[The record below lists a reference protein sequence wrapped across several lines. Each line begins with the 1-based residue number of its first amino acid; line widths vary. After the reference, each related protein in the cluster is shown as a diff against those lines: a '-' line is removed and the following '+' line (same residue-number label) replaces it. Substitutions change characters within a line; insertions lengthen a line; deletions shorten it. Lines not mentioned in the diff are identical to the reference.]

1 MKNLKLIISILLVL
15 IWMVVIF
22 NFSHMPSDESDEKS
36 KGLINEAIE
45 IIVKATNEELSEDEI
60 KVVVDRLNYPVRKV
74 AHASVYF
81 VLALFILN
89 VIFDVKSPKTW
100 KIYAITILICFLYAI
115 TDEYHQTFIA
125 GRTGKFT
132 DVLIDTLGASI
143 ACTLVILF
151 SRRKEKNKVKT
162 S

>member
-1 MKNLKLIISILLVL
+1 
-15 IWMVVIF
+15 MVVIF